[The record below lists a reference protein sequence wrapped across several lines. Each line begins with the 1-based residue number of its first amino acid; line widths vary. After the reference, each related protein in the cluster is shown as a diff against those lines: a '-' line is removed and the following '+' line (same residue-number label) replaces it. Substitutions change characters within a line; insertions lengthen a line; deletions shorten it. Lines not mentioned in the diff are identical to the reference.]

1 MRTTVLAALAL
12 AAAAPAASAKLPPVP
27 NGWPA
32 KLELGLA
39 DQPGGAAAMRSAA
52 PFGFRYQYLAGDVR
66 GESGWRNWNEGG
78 RFVSLYVTESRRA
91 RVVPVFSYY
100 TLQHSRPA
108 GGGAEDRAVERNLR
122 DRGFVRAWLRDIER
136 ALRRTGN
143 RSAVMQIEPD
153 LWGYVQ
159 MRHGDRAPRRIRR
172 LARRIVALRDRVAPK
187 VLLAYHVS
195 IWGTRTD
202 IVLQDSSLREVDR
215 LATRAARFY
224 RSLRADFDLV
234 FGEMDDRDAGYN
246 RVVNGDG
253 GISWWRPADYRR
265 HVRFFARFVRAA
277 KRRVVLWQ
285 IPLGNRNLDNTRQR
299 YRDNKVETLLRDPK
313 RRWLRR
319 YARAGVI
326 ALLFGAGSEA
336 TTNDGSDGG
345 FFNASAARY
354 YRRGRLR
361 LP

>member
-1 MRTTVLAALAL
+1 V
-12 AAAAPAASAKLPPVP
+12 AAAAAAAAAGAKLPPTP
-27 NGWPA
+27 DGWP
-32 KLELGLA
+32 KRLEIGLA
-39 DQPGGAAAMRSAA
+39 DQPGGAAAMRSTA

-66 GESGWRNWNEGG
+66 AESGWRNWNERGT
-78 RFVSLYVTESRRA
+78 FVSRYVKESRRA
-91 RVVPVFSYY
+91 GIVPVFSYY

-108 GGGAEDRAVERNLR
+108 GGGAEDRAVERNLG
-122 DRGFVRAWLRDIER
+122 DRGFVRAWLSDIEL

-143 RSAVMQIEPD
+143 RRAVMQIEPD

-159 MRHGDRAPRRIRR
+159 MRNGDRAPRRVRR

-195 IWGTRTD
+195 IWGTNTD
-202 IVLQDSSLREVDR
+202 IVLQNSSLRTVDR

-224 RSLRADFDLV
+224 RSLRAEFDLV

-246 RVVNGDG
+246 EVVNRDG
-253 GISWWRPADYRR
+253 GRSWWRTGDYRR
-265 HVRFFARFVRAA
+265 HVRFFARFVKVAR
-277 KRRVVLWQ
+277 RRVVLWQ
-285 IPLGNRNLDNTRQR
+285 IPLGNLALDNTRQR
-299 YRDNKVETLLRDPK
+299 YKDNKVQTLLRDPK
-313 RRWLRR
+313 RHWLRR
-319 YARAGVI
+319 YMKAGVI
-326 ALLFGAGSEA
+326 AFLFGAGSEA
-336 TTNDGSDGG
+336 TTNARSDGG